1 MFSQKYLHE
10 IFLEKTKQ
18 GAKQMVELNLNTQI
32 IADLTDFGE
41 KILRKHYEKIQKKN
55 PKIDAEVA
63 IGSHFQFANKYKFT
77 LWEFA
82 SIFGD
87 AMYNGG
93 PNIVDNNDIAIDEK
107 DIHISDV
114 LENQIKVSTRR
125 QSLIF
130 DVRSIEIDNAEDG
143 SDYIEIKRDDEVP
156 GVVVST
162 SKNMLKA
169 FI

>member
-1 MFSQKYLHE
+1 
-10 IFLEKTKQ
+10 
-18 GAKQMVELNLNTQI
+18 MVELNLNAQI

-41 KILRKHYEKIQKKN
+41 TILRKYYEKIQKKN
-55 PKIDAEVA
+55 PKIDAEAA

-82 SIFGD
+82 AIFGD
-87 AMYNGG
+87 SMYNGG
-93 PNIVDNNDIAIDEK
+93 LNIVENNDIAIEEK
-107 DIHISDV
+107 DLKGVTDV
-114 LENQIKVSTRR
+114 GENQIRILTKR
-125 QSLIF
+125 QSLTF
-130 DVRSIEIDNAEDG
+130 DIRSIEIDNAEDG
-143 SDYIEIKRDDEVP
+143 SDYIEIKRDNEIP